1 MSNLNLFSF
10 SLKSLPLVL
19 PVYVLEKSLSLS
31 FLWAS
36 FRYWNAATLI
46 HRSFLSLNSN
56 LSCCCHRCS
65 NALTIFSGPPLDLFL
80 EIHVV
85 LMLGNPELDAALQV
99 WAHQGGTE
107 WQNHLLWL
115 AGHRFCTKLR
125 TKTTQFCKLFKQTN
139 NKKKTTKKKPQQN
152 KKPQPTK
159 TSNCIPNP
167 PKVAVLLTF
176 QHSCLFRMCPG
187 RCDVQRPFQG
197 VWTVPECNFNFS
209 CQEKSCGLAQVCPVE
224 VSMPFGI
231 WQL

>member
-65 NALTIFSGPPLDLFL
+65 NALTIFSGRPLDLFL

-139 NKKKTTKKKPQQN
+139 NNNKNTKKNPQQN
-152 KKPQPTK
+152 KNPNQPKPVTAYPTPQK
-159 TSNCIPNP
+159 LLSYLLSSTHAFLQC
-167 PKVAVLLTF
+167 VLAGVMCRD
-176 QHSCLFRMCPG
+176 HFR
-187 RCDVQRPFQG
+187 VS
-197 VWTVPECNFNFS
+197 EL
-209 CQEKSCGLAQVCPVE
+209 CQSAISISPVRKNH
-224 VSMPFGI
+224 VD
-231 WQL
+231 